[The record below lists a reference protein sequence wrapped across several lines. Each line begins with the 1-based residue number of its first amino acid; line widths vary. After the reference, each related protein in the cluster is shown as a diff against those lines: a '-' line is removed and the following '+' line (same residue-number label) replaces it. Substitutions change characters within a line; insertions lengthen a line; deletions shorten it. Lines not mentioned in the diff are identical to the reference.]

1 MTRSSLQVPF
11 MREIAA
17 MFHATKSRI
26 DRRIVDAPKESKSI
40 IEDELRGLYHGLF
53 VTFDGG
59 TSLADDGLIRI
70 VDEHGET
77 FDRFLHEQCFAYW
90 PQTGG

>member
-1 MTRSSLQVPF
+1 

-17 MFHATKSRI
+17 MFIATNSRI
-26 DRRIVDAPKESKSI
+26 DQRIGDNPDETKLI

-53 VTFDGG
+53 VAFDGG
-59 TSLADDGLIRI
+59 TSLADDGLIHI

-77 FDRFLHEQCFAYW
+77 FDRFLHEQCFSYW
-90 PQTGG
+90 PKSAG